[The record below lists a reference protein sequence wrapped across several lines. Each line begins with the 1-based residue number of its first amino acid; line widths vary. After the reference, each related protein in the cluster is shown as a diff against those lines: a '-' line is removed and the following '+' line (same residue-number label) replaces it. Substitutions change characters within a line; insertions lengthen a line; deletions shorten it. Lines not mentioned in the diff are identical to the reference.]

1 MAAWATT
8 RSLAAQA
15 TTSSAAAGGNDVIR
29 GGKGD
34 DVLKGRAGNDMI
46 YGERGADMDLRRPG
60 HRQRQGRRRRPRPL
74 DREPPLTHNRQPR
87 AGTESTREGRGRP
100 ALSLSG
106 AAARGGGSVWKVDW
120 RLGLVALLA
129 VYGLAVGLSEAFSP
143 PAGFLRCRGGR
154 WQRGFSLGLS
164 QAAVL
169 AVAAALATVVFAL
182 LLPSSVF
189 AAPEKPPTA
198 EGTIPN
204 QEIVPGGSITLDVE
218 QYFSDP
224 DGTDDTLTYAAAS
237 SPTGVAT
244 VAVTGSVLTI
254 TGESATAGT
263 PAGKATITVTAT
275 DLGDNTAAQ
284 EFEVTVTANTGPQRV
299 GSIPAQAVIA
309 GRTRTVDVSQYFS
322 DPDLAG
328 RGDTLTYTAVSDA
341 PATAETPTPATDP
354 VPDGVLKIT
363 GASAGVAVI
372 TVTARDIASEAA
384 TQTFVVTVTANTP
397 PTAVGSI
404 PAQAVIAGFTRTVDV
419 SQYFSD
425 PDVAGRG
432 DTLTYSATPSNNTVA
447 TAAVEDSVVTITGL
461 AAGAGRRSL

>member
-1 MAAWATT
+1 M
-8 RSLAAQA
+8 
-15 TTSSAAAGGNDVIR
+15 
-29 GGKGD
+29 
-34 DVLKGRAGNDMI
+34 
-46 YGERGADMDLRRPG
+46 
-60 HRQRQGRRRRPRPL
+60 
-74 DREPPLTHNRQPR
+74 
-87 AGTESTREGRGRP
+87 
-100 ALSLSG
+100 
-106 AAARGGGSVWKVDW
+106 
-120 RLGLVALLA
+120 
-129 VYGLAVGLSEAFSP
+129 
-143 PAGFLRCRGGR
+143 
-154 WQRGFSLGLS
+154 
-164 QAAVL
+164 
-169 AVAAALATVVFAL
+169 
-182 LLPSSVF
+182 
-189 AAPEKPPTA
+189 
-198 EGTIPN
+198 
-204 QEIVPGGSITLDVE
+204 E

-254 TGESATAGT
+254 TGESATVGT

-309 GRTRTVDVSQYFS
+309 GGTRTVDVSQYFS
-322 DPDLAG
+322 DPDVAG

-397 PTAVGSI
+397 PAAVGLI
-404 PAQAVIAGFTRTVDV
+404 PAQD
-419 SQYFSD
+419 SD
-425 PDVAGRG
+425 RGR
-432 DTLTYSATPSNNTVA
+432 NQ
-447 TAAVEDSVVTITGL
+447 DS
-461 AAGAGRRSL
+461 GRLELLQRP

>member
-1 MAAWATT
+1 M
-8 RSLAAQA
+8 
-15 TTSSAAAGGNDVIR
+15 
-29 GGKGD
+29 
-34 DVLKGRAGNDMI
+34 
-46 YGERGADMDLRRPG
+46 
-60 HRQRQGRRRRPRPL
+60 
-74 DREPPLTHNRQPR
+74 
-87 AGTESTREGRGRP
+87 
-100 ALSLSG
+100 
-106 AAARGGGSVWKVDW
+106 
-120 RLGLVALLA
+120 
-129 VYGLAVGLSEAFSP
+129 
-143 PAGFLRCRGGR
+143 
-154 WQRGFSLGLS
+154 
-164 QAAVL
+164 
-169 AVAAALATVVFAL
+169 AAALTTVVFAL

-189 AAPEKPPTA
+189 AAPENPPTA
-198 EGTIPN
+198 EGTITA

-299 GSIPAQAVIA
+299 GSIPAQIMIA
-309 GRTRTVDVSQYFS
+309 GVTRTVDVSSYFS
-322 DPDLAG
+322 DPDVAG

-363 GASAGVAVI
+363 GASAGGAVI
-372 TVTARDIASEAA
+372 TVTARDSSDS
-384 TQTFVVTVTANTP
+384 TVSQTFVVTVTANTP

-419 SQYFSD
+419 SSYFSD

-432 DTLTYSATPSNNTVA
+432 DTLTYYGDVFAPATVA
-447 TAAVEDSVVTITGL
+447 TPGCCTGQRSDDHGSVL
-461 AAGAGRRSL
+461 WCGRRSL